1 MRRTMQGYLQ
11 RRYRLALVGVVI
23 GAVLLISAP
32 RGALGVSLD
41 IVGAMVLG
49 GALLIAARTRCPKCR
64 RLFDTRVIAALVEF
78 SSSPPERC
86 PHCNIDLKMPRPSIG
101 G

>member
-1 MRRTMQGYLQ
+1 MRETMQGYLQ

-32 RGALGVSLD
+32 SGTLGVNLGIAGAL
-41 IVGAMVLG
+41 VLG
-49 GALLIAARTRCPKCR
+49 SALVIAARTRCPRCR
-64 RLFDTRVIAALVEF
+64 RLFDTRVIIALVQF
-78 SSSPPERC
+78 SSRPPDRC
-86 PHCNIDLKMPRPSIG
+86 PHCKVDLKMPPPRIG